1 MSEKALLSVQEAL
14 ERLLQRLS
22 PVDTEAV
29 SLEAA
34 VGRVLAEPIVAPT
47 DLPPF
52 ANSSMDGYALR
63 AEDVADA
70 GPDRPV
76 RLKVVADVGAGLE
89 DLPSVGPGQAARIM
103 TGAPL
108 PPGADAVVPVEVTS
122 TPQAMAGTTA
132 PEEVEVLRA
141 VRPGDYVRPAGLD
154 VRRGETVLLPGR
166 RLRPADVGMLAA
178 LGVPR
183 PKVFRRPRVAILSTG
198 DELVEVHEPLRP
210 GKIRD
215 SNSYS
220 LLAAC
225 RQAGAEA
232 VRLGVAPDREE
243 AVEAK
248 FEEAAA
254 MGADLLLSSAGVSMG
269 AHDYVRVVLERR
281 GELGFWRVNIR
292 PGKPLAFGRY
302 RDLPFLGLPG
312 NPVSALVTFEVFVR
326 PVLARLA
333 GLENVERLV
342 VRARLEEPVESDGR
356 ESYLRA
362 HLEWRDGEYVARL
375 TGSQD
380 SSVLSSLVKA
390 NALVVIPAGV
400 RSVEAGEVVEA
411 WLLGTA

>member
-1 MSEKALLSVQEAL
+1 MNQTTLLSVEEAL

-22 PVDTEAV
+22 PVETEAV
-29 SLEAA
+29 SLEGA
-34 VGRVLAEPIVAPT
+34 VGRVLAEPAVAST

-52 ANSSMDGYALR
+52 ANAAMDGYAVR
-63 AEDVADA
+63 AGDVAGA
-70 GPDRPV
+70 GPDHPV
-76 RLKVVADVGAGLE
+76 TLKVVADVGAGLE
-89 DLPSVGPGQAARIM
+89 DLPPIGAGEAARIM

-108 PPGADAVVPVEVTS
+108 PPGADAVVPVEDTS
-122 TPQAMAGTTA
+122 TPEAMAGTSA
-132 PEEVEVLRA
+132 PSEVRVLRA
-141 VRPGDYVRPAGLD
+141 VRSGDYVRPAGLD
-154 VRRGETVLLPGR
+154 VRRGETVLAPGR

-178 LGVPR
+178 VGVSRPR
-183 PKVFRRPRVAILSTG
+183 VYRRPRVAILSTG

-215 SNSYS
+215 SNSYA

-232 VRLGVAPDREE
+232 VRLGVAPDLEE

-248 FEEAAA
+248 LEEAA

-269 AHDYVRVVLERR
+269 ARDYVRLVLERR

-302 RDLPFLGLPG
+302 QDLPFLGLPG

-333 GLENVERLV
+333 GLARVERLV
-342 VRARLEEPVESDGR
+342 VRARLEEPVKSDGR

-362 HLEWRDGEYVARL
+362 HLEWREGEYLARL
-375 TGSQD
+375 AGSQD

-400 RSVEAGEVVEA
+400 RSVEAGEAVEA
-411 WLLGTA
+411 WLLGWL